1 LLQLASLSNFL
12 AQLFLMEILSSW
24 PWKIGIFAILLA
36 FRLALYFVEAPQ
48 RAQRSKS
55 STRSA
60 GENAENGSGWAETL
74 DSLLITIGLVFFIVQ
89 PFILQPFYIPSGS
102 MENTL
107 QWTPVQDRLLASR
120 WIYRLRA
127 PQRGEVVVFQPPRQA
142 VYQLGNTDDDYIKRC
157 VGVPGDII
165 YADKTRTYFRNG
177 VKMVEPYAKWTSP
190 LITPEGQQLSYS
202 YDMKIVDGKM
212 YSREYEA
219 PNVPAAGSSGQWHY
233 QPEPNGSDVPPPVVV
248 PPDQQDDITR
258 ATPGAIPPG
267 MFLMLGDNRNNS
279 SDGHVWGFVPRAN
292 VVGKAMCVFWPLS
305 RIGTLD
311 RMSAAAT
318 SVTPR
323 SNPNAVPVGRTQ
335 NGSPITRQ

>member
-1 LLQLASLSNFL
+1 
-12 AQLFLMEILSSW
+12 M
-24 PWKIGIFAILLA
+24 LA
-36 FRLALYFVEAPQ
+36 FRLALYFVEAPH
-48 RAQRSKS
+48 RAPRSQS

-60 GENAENGSGWAETL
+60 GENAETGSGWAETL

-142 VYQLGNTDDDYIKRC
+142 VHQLGNTGDDYIKRC

-165 YADKTRTYFRNG
+165 YADKKRQFFRNG
-177 VKMVEPYAKWTSP
+177 VKMVEPYAKWSSTISP
-190 LITPEGQQLSYS
+190 DGQPLSYS

-219 PNVPAAGSSGQWHY
+219 PDTPFSGDSGQWHY
-233 QPEPNGSDVPPPVVV
+233 QPGANGSEVPPPVVV
-248 PPDQQDDITR
+248 PPEQQDEITR
-258 ATPGAIPPG
+258 ATPEAIPPG

-292 VVGKAMCVFWPLS
+292 VVGKAMCVFWPPR

-311 RMSAAAT
+311 RMSAAAAPA
-318 SVTPR
+318 TPP
-323 SNPNAVPVGRTQ
+323 SNRNAVPVGQTR
-335 NGSPITRQ
+335 NASPTIRQ